1 LAKATGAARWLAVQA
16 AVIWFGFHSLNKK
29 MVALGRA
36 VKMGHG
42 IRQRIAFCRDDV

>member
-29 MVALGRA
+29 MVILGRA
-36 VKMGHG
+36 VKMGQG
-42 IRQRIAFCRDDV
+42 IRQRIAFCQNDV